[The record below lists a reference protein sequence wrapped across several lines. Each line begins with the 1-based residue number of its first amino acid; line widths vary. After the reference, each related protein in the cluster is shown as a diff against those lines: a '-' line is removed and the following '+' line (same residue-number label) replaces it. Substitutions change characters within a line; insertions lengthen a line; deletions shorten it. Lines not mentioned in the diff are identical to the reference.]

1 MSVPQHTSPVL
12 GLGAFRLLVGVVLL
26 IIVLVAARQDRP
38 GDGQCAQLWN
48 APANQTN
55 RSLVRG
61 RAFSLATVRGA
72 EPNKAGQPGCSVLL
86 RERADGPWLLFGAS
100 ITETGVIWDDSVSGV
115 RYGTDSPT
123 GGAEDSPTRPC
134 RRMGASYSTTAGRME
149 LPRPR

>member
-61 RAFSLATVRGA
+61 RAL
-72 EPNKAGQPGCSVLL
+72 SVW
-86 RERADGPWLLFGAS
+86 GPQ
-100 ITETGVIWDDSVSGV
+100 VN
-115 RYGTDSPT
+115 
-123 GGAEDSPTRPC
+123 C
-134 RRMGASYSTTAGRME
+134 Q
-149 LPRPR
+149 